1 MITECERCGEAVDK
15 AGKCHGCGAVYAS
28 DEDHKAEMRRRWKSD
43 PRFEL
48 GQTVATPGALDAIKA
63 TGEEVRLFIF
73 RHEHGDW
80 GSVSQGD
87 AWSNDE
93 DLVNGQRLLSQYR
106 LSDDTRIWIITE
118 WDRSVTTVLLPSEY

>member
-1 MITECERCGEAVDK
+1 MIRECERCGEMTDK

-28 DEDHKAEMRRRWKSD
+28 DDDHRAEMARRVRGEE
-43 PRFEL
+43 RFNL
-48 GQTVATPGALDAIKA
+48 GQTVATPGAIDALEQ
-63 TGEEVRLFIF
+63 TGDSTYTYIY
-73 RHEHGDW
+73 RHHRGDW
-80 GSVSQGD
+80 GDVPQGD

-93 DLVNGQRLLSQYR
+93 DLANGQRLLSQYR